1 MDSASRLTL
10 AGAGLRRGLGTPDP
24 LPPRRVRRVL
34 APAAHRG
41 RGGGRQSPP
50 PGGQA
55 WGNTNRLSSNPALP
69 ADEPQTPLPA
79 PASADGGPWARVE
92 WWLGELQYR
101 YYNWRQDTW
110 SDLQLFVLINTVLLL
125 GGAELYGCAA
135 LECVSHVLKG
145 GALVRVRSLPA
156 SLVVLEVLERN
167 VRQGS
172 AVYEAGHV
180 VVLSWCQSEQELSQ
194 LHKELS
200 QLCAASRAGAGASKV
215 VVVLTQQEDRYGVQF
230 VFRQGSPLDPAALK
244 MVAATEA
251 KAIILNSNS
260 SRPPVEADALCVR
273 AAVLLDE
280 MCVAAHGASNWMQG
294 AGPVVV
300 VQVETDDGMDMA
312 RYSCSSRI
320 IPVPTTQAGPALP
333 PFAPTRLPVPRPAPP
348 RPPRSIV
355 VGVSNPATRTCEMN
369 PPPSYVIQPGDM
381 LMMLCPRQLSRE
393 APLETPLDP
402 GPSQPWDP
410 ASYVLRSQ
418 DVSPCGLV
426 GQAEYAA
433 GACGVGEEADLPQA
447 RTVGGNG
454 ASRGGQHSLF
464 VLPVPIQYQET
475 PLPEPEQALADR
487 HLLIAGWGLENKMWE
502 LLKELDHGVV
512 AMPFGS
518 RITLVH
524 NQAQN
529 LEYPWTPETL
539 AEGCREHEI
548 RRIKVEH
555 VKCDPRRRRKLASA
569 IDISKYKDKAK
580 ETGSAPPI
588 MIIVEASMSTI
599 VMEVLEYRSM
609 STVVIGVK
617 RREAG
622 AAVEL
627 LGGRWWHAER
637 AAGVGA
643 SRAAAGAAVMV
654 IPGGGGR
661 GGDTKRLPLGVTIN
675 MSSYAAKVLAHSAL
689 QPFFLPAYQKL
700 GRDAEM
706 FVQARGDGWGD
717 RWRLSRGCGSG
728 GGGVGVDSS
737 AFAGEGEELSFLALQ
752 QRAASVR
759 QVLLG
764 YYRLPATADQPLE
777 VVVNP
782 QGAEARTRL
791 QVFSAGDARCKVVT
805 LAQLLVAS
813 RSRTGS
819 TSSAGMAAVA
829 AYSALDVL
837 DESQEECE
845 EGEEGEEG
853 SGGGARWRRNPL
865 AAPAPAGRLLRTRGG
880 AAATAHAEDTDTA
893 SNTAKPFLLF
903 RHQSYVPELCFAG
916 CALIFV
922 IGMFLG
928 QSKNEGFV
936 IAWTT
941 QMVAP
946 GGLLDRNFAL
956 LGPGDSK
963 GNEVLLL
970 ESPSCYK
977 LWTSGRRFCQ
987 GMLCTFY
994 LQQRQDLAQLLLGK
1008 LNGQRDI
1015 LDLEARGGAV
1025 MSEGCCPPIVLAI
1038 ATPGLA
1044 KQLHTELPDLK
1055 AFARKLEVTKD
1066 RLAQWPFG
1074 KLSVLAEQSS
1084 TFYDL
1089 MTPQL
1094 MELVFGRMAWELVE
1108 SKFLD
1113 RFLTLALLLIDM
1125 VGTYKLSPGEAGAA
1139 RRERERRG
1147 TAATPAAP
1155 VAVPRRVPPTR
1166 ERRAAA
1172 AGARGL
1178 FRGAAEEDRKKQ
1190 QEQRRK
1196 EKKEQEEASR
1206 DRLRRL
1212 PPEARQKELERR
1224 QRLQQKRLLNRRTK
1238 KMGTGAQ
1245 ACRGGAQATRAL
1257 LPPRGKKGPACDLHI
1272 PLLPAGER
1280 ASGSSSDSLRESEKP
1295 FGAGGAEVV
1304 VDAAAPARRTQTRR
1318 MLAAVT
1324 KCADA
1329 KLALALHNKYRQR
1342 HGAAPLAWSA
1352 TVARSAQALANT
1364 CQLAHTPPGQR
1375 IFGENIA
1382 YRLAT
1387 PRNAIPCS
1395 WAVDLWYVPEERVWQ
1410 QGMGFTPSTGHF
1422 TQMVW
1427 KATTQVGCGAA
1438 YCPGSGTQFVVCQ
1451 YNPPGNVA
1459 QLYFSNVQA
1468 G

>member
-125 GGAELYGCAA
+125 GGAELYGSVIRAVDDTAGPPVEGFWGFWLDLYKGVFAVVLGQQLPPDAA
-135 LECVSHVLKG
+135 SSFPAQAFAVAVSVLG
-145 GALVRVRSLPA
+145 LTSFALVLA
-156 SLVVLEVLERN
+156 LMEQVVLEVLERN

-215 VVVLTQQEDRYGVQF
+215 VVVLTQQREKLEMESIFRDSIPQEDRYGVQF

-320 IPVPTTQAGPALP
+320 IPVPTTQVNVRRFARLLRQPIAAVFSHMLTDYTSDAHGGLPPHQPALVGRR
-333 PFAPTRLPVPRPAPP
+333 FDELHALFDC
-348 RPPRSIV
+348 SIV

-475 PLPEPEQALADR
+475 PLPEPEQ
-487 HLLIAGWGLENKMWE
+487 LLIAGWGLENKMWE

-569 IDISKYKDKAK
+569 IDISKYKAAIVMCDSMWAGQASAGGPDLGGLGLSQSEMLRLDADVLLVQLNIRKLLDDKAK

-588 MIIVEASMSTI
+588 MIIVEKTT
-599 VMEVLEYRSM
+599 Y
-609 STVVIGVK
+609 IGLT
-617 RREAG
+617 RFE
-622 AAVEL
+622 
-627 LGGRWWHAER
+627 
-637 AAGVGA
+637 
-643 SRAAAGAAVMV
+643 
-654 IPGGGGR
+654 
-661 GGDTKRLPLGVTIN
+661 DTKRLPLGVTIN

-706 FVQARGDGWGD
+706 FVQ
-717 RWRLSRGCGSG
+717 
-728 GGGVGVDSS
+728 DSS
-737 AFAGEGEELSFLALQ
+737 AFAGEGEELSFLELQ

-880 AAATAHAEDTDTA
+880 AAAT
-893 SNTAKPFLLF
+893 
-903 RHQSYVPELCFAG
+903 G
-916 CALIFV
+916 
-922 IGMFLG
+922 
-928 QSKNEGFV
+928 
-936 IAWTT
+936 W
-941 QMVAP
+941 
-946 GGLLDRNFAL
+946 
-956 LGPGDSK
+956 
-963 GNEVLLL
+963 
-970 ESPSCYK
+970 
-977 LWTSGRRFCQ
+977 
-987 GMLCTFY
+987 
-994 LQQRQDLAQLLLGK
+994 
-1008 LNGQRDI
+1008 
-1015 LDLEARGGAV
+1015 RG
-1025 MSEGCCPPIVLAI
+1025 
-1038 ATPGLA
+1038 
-1044 KQLHTELPDLK
+1044 
-1055 AFARKLEVTKD
+1055 
-1066 RLAQWPFG
+1066 
-1074 KLSVLAEQSS
+1074 
-1084 TFYDL
+1084 
-1089 MTPQL
+1089 
-1094 MELVFGRMAWELVE
+1094 
-1108 SKFLD
+1108 
-1113 RFLTLALLLIDM
+1113 
-1125 VGTYKLSPGEAGAA
+1125 
-1139 RRERERRG
+1139 
-1147 TAATPAAP
+1147 
-1155 VAVPRRVPPTR
+1155 
-1166 ERRAAA
+1166 
-1172 AGARGL
+1172 
-1178 FRGAAEEDRKKQ
+1178 
-1190 QEQRRK
+1190 
-1196 EKKEQEEASR
+1196 
-1206 DRLRRL
+1206 
-1212 PPEARQKELERR
+1212 
-1224 QRLQQKRLLNRRTK
+1224 
-1238 KMGTGAQ
+1238 
-1245 ACRGGAQATRAL
+1245 
-1257 LPPRGKKGPACDLHI
+1257 
-1272 PLLPAGER
+1272 
-1280 ASGSSSDSLRESEKP
+1280 
-1295 FGAGGAEVV
+1295 
-1304 VDAAAPARRTQTRR
+1304 
-1318 MLAAVT
+1318 
-1324 KCADA
+1324 
-1329 KLALALHNKYRQR
+1329 
-1342 HGAAPLAWSA
+1342 
-1352 TVARSAQALANT
+1352 
-1364 CQLAHTPPGQR
+1364 
-1375 IFGENIA
+1375 
-1382 YRLAT
+1382 
-1387 PRNAIPCS
+1387 
-1395 WAVDLWYVPEERVWQ
+1395 
-1410 QGMGFTPSTGHF
+1410 
-1422 TQMVW
+1422 
-1427 KATTQVGCGAA
+1427 
-1438 YCPGSGTQFVVCQ
+1438 
-1451 YNPPGNVA
+1451 
-1459 QLYFSNVQA
+1459 
-1468 G
+1468 